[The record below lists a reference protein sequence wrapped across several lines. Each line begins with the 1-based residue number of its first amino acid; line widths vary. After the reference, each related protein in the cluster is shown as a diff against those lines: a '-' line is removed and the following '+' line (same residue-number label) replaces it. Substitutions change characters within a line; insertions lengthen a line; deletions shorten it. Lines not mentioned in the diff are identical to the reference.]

1 MMNTAMPSST
11 AKHLYHGCT
20 CRLSVLPQLRFAC
33 QFFVV
38 IRAIIDCYDQHK
50 LVISLDATA
59 NFPPRHMVQLRQSS
73 SAGADFGS
81 IPGAQGALVPSLG
94 DPKPPE
100 SC

>member
-1 MMNTAMPSST
+1 MAVLAVSPS
-11 AKHLYHGCT
+11 
-20 CRLSVLPQLRFAC
+20 CRNCVLHANS
-33 QFFVV
+33 FVV

-50 LVISLDATA
+50 LVMSLDATA

-94 DPKPPE
+94 DPKLPE